1 MPMSQSDT
9 SRAYCRGV
17 MLCSDFGAENRNSP
31 GFLCEILR

>member
-17 MLCSDFGAENRNSP
+17 MLCSDFGAENSAAL
-31 GFLCEILR
+31 GLET